1 MIKTIITHLVLVK
14 NCIIILQLK
23 KNPLKKIL
31 ELKKNYNLQLK
42 RNATSSEKLKFLAL
56 IQ

>member
-42 RNATSSEKLKFLAL
+42 RNATSSEKLKFPAL